1 MSESV
6 PYYTRDV
13 IDARFDALRHEVRAD
28 IATLRTE
35 LKGDIAD
42 VKARVGE
49 LSAQMKMWT
58 LGMGLVMGLVTPFL
72 TVILI
77 KLWR

>member
-1 MSESV
+1 MSEAV
-6 PYYTRDV
+6 PYYSRDV
-13 IDARFDALRHEVRAD
+13 VDARFEVLRHEVRAD

-42 VKARVGE
+42 VKAKVGE
-49 LSAQMKMWT
+49 LSAQMKMWA
-58 LGMGLVMGLVTPFL
+58 LGMGLLTPLL
-72 TVILI
+72 TVILT